1 MRQAQASLADQEQRY
16 HDIQNAT
23 DMIQSV
29 APDGRFLFVN
39 RKWQDTLGYK
49 ESELKDINLFEIIH
63 EESREHCMAL
73 FPRVMAGEDV
83 GIIDVIFKARNGRKV
98 YAEGFAS
105 CKIVEGKPE
114 YTRGIFKDVTER
126 KKAADDLKSAYVKVT
141 AAEEELRA
149 NYEELHRQGQALK
162 ESEEKFRTLV
172 EYTLDGI
179 LILDYMGK
187 ILFANHAAGQIIE
200 KEDIR
205 EVIGVKN
212 VMEYLDPES
221 QADAIRD
228 FSKVA
233 QGTDGYL
240 AQYKVI
246 TTQQQ
251 VRWVESIGKRITFGG
266 REAILISLRDI
277 TDRKKGEQDLLKK
290 NEELNTALEELTAKE
305 EELRANYEELGRQ
318 GQDLRASEEKYRLL
332 TETTNDIIYTIDVK
346 GIITHVSPQIGR
358 YGYTQQEVI
367 SQHFTK
373 FFVEEDLAK
382 VIGDVGKVLSTKQAV
397 ITLLRA
403 RDKSGNVFW
412 MESSGAPVIDNSGS
426 VVAVS
431 GIMRDVTER
440 KMAEDALRESEEK
453 FRALVENSLEGIFIV
468 DFLGNLL
475 FANRAAGRIIDAADV
490 GAIIGKRNV
499 LEFVAPEC
507 QAEVIRDFS
516 QVMQGIDAY
525 LVQYKLITESR
536 REIWVE
542 CIGKKIPFKGS
553 SAMLV
558 SMRDVTERKR
568 SEAAMRESEIR
579 FATIFRSSPVALTLV
594 SAAEGTFVDVNDTFL
609 RNTGYTRDEV
619 LGKTSAEV
627 GIFADREEYEQMVT
641 SLRNQQTIYGKELQ
655 CRIRSGEIR
664 TCLFTSGIVLMEGT
678 PHILSTVEDITGRK
692 SAEMALQAMVKSM
705 VGTTGLDSL
714 KKITENVSSWLGAD
728 CVMIGEIQADNNTVK
743 VLSMILD
750 GKEVTDFSYKLKDT
764 PCEKAA
770 EKGFCMYLDDA
781 AQLFPKAK
789 DLSELNIRGYVGTS
803 LRNSEGETIGIL
815 CVLTRRPLRPP
826 PGIQETMEI
835 IAVKAAAEIERAR
848 IEHTLLESEE
858 KFRTLVETTSDFI
871 WEVDANGTYTYV
883 SPKAYDL
890 LGYLPSEMVGKTPFD
905 YMTPVEAEKVGAEF
919 GRLKESQVPISTLE
933 NQCIHKNGSV
943 VVLETSGVPK
953 YEKDGSFAGYRGI
966 DRDITERKRVQ
977 EALSESEEKFRT
989 LVEHSL
995 DGILIVDPAGI
1006 VLFRNRA
1013 AAAIVE
1019 TENRS
1024 GQSGPINALEY
1035 IAPEARGR
1043 LLRDL
1048 SLAAQGSDSYPVNY
1062 PAITATGRRIWI
1074 EAIGKRILYRNSPA
1088 ILVSLR
1094 DITSRKQMEE
1104 AILRTNKQL
1113 SLLSSI
1119 TRHDV
1124 LNKISVIDGHIA
1136 LARKRGPAEDYPA
1149 LLDKIAATTRIIR
1162 SQAEFTRVYQSLGV
1176 KEPEWQNLKKIFAA
1190 PHIPDSVTFR
1200 NELPNIEIFADLML
1214 EKVFQNLTDNTLLH
1228 GGKVTE
1234 IRVHSRTGP
1243 DGLTIL
1249 FEDNGIGIPAEE
1261 KEKIFARGYGKN
1273 TGLGLFLAR
1282 EILGI
1287 TAITIRET
1295 GESGNGARFEILVPA
1310 GAFRFVPAQA

>member
-1 MRQAQASLADQEQRY
+1 MRQAQASLAEQEQRY

-83 GIIDVIFKARNGRKV
+83 GIIDVIFKARDGRKV

-105 CKIVEGKPE
+105 CKIVKGKPE

-149 NYEELHRQGQALK
+149 NYEELHSQGQALK

-187 ILFANHAAGQIIE
+187 ILFANHAAGRIIE

-205 EVIGVKN
+205 DVIGVKN

-246 TTQQQ
+246 TTQKQ

-277 TDRKKGEQDLLKK
+277 TDRKKVEQDLLKK
-290 NEELNTALEELTAKE
+290 NEELNAALEELTATE

-475 FANRAAGRIIDAADV
+475 FANQAAGRIIDAADV

-499 LEFVAPEC
+499 IEFVASEC

-770 EKGFCMYLDDA
+770 
-781 AQLFPKAK
+781 
-789 DLSELNIRGYVGTS
+789 
-803 LRNSEGETIGIL
+803 
-815 CVLTRRPLRPP
+815 
-826 PGIQETMEI
+826 
-835 IAVKAAAEIERAR
+835 
-848 IEHTLLESEE
+848 
-858 KFRTLVETTSDFI
+858 
-871 WEVDANGTYTYV
+871 
-883 SPKAYDL
+883 
-890 LGYLPSEMVGKTPFD
+890 
-905 YMTPVEAEKVGAEF
+905 
-919 GRLKESQVPISTLE
+919 
-933 NQCIHKNGSV
+933 
-943 VVLETSGVPK
+943 
-953 YEKDGSFAGYRGI
+953 
-966 DRDITERKRVQ
+966 
-977 EALSESEEKFRT
+977 
-989 LVEHSL
+989 
-995 DGILIVDPAGI
+995 
-1006 VLFRNRA
+1006 
-1013 AAAIVE
+1013 
-1019 TENRS
+1019 
-1024 GQSGPINALEY
+1024 
-1035 IAPEARGR
+1035 
-1043 LLRDL
+1043 
-1048 SLAAQGSDSYPVNY
+1048 
-1062 PAITATGRRIWI
+1062 
-1074 EAIGKRILYRNSPA
+1074 
-1088 ILVSLR
+1088 
-1094 DITSRKQMEE
+1094 
-1104 AILRTNKQL
+1104 
-1113 SLLSSI
+1113 
-1119 TRHDV
+1119 
-1124 LNKISVIDGHIA
+1124 
-1136 LARKRGPAEDYPA
+1136 
-1149 LLDKIAATTRIIR
+1149 
-1162 SQAEFTRVYQSLGV
+1162 
-1176 KEPEWQNLKKIFAA
+1176 
-1190 PHIPDSVTFR
+1190 
-1200 NELPNIEIFADLML
+1200 
-1214 EKVFQNLTDNTLLH
+1214 
-1228 GGKVTE
+1228 
-1234 IRVHSRTGP
+1234 
-1243 DGLTIL
+1243 
-1249 FEDNGIGIPAEE
+1249 
-1261 KEKIFARGYGKN
+1261 
-1273 TGLGLFLAR
+1273 
-1282 EILGI
+1282 
-1287 TAITIRET
+1287 
-1295 GESGNGARFEILVPA
+1295 
-1310 GAFRFVPAQA
+1310 